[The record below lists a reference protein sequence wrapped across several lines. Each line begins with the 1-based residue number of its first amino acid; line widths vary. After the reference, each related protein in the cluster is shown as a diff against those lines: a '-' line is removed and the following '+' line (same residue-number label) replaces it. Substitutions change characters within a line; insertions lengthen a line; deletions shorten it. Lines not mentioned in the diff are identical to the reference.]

1 MNQGARD
8 GNRFSVQGFRVFWSC
23 LLAKG
28 LVTTEVT
35 TEPLRS
41 QQQPFR
47 NLFISSERSSQSISG
62 TYRKGLVPFKIRD
75 CWFFSFFFFWFQLTI
90 CMVVRLWE
98 QGTFQCKPPGCV
110 MSFRAVPWPTG
121 HQQVTAFLVTA
132 ALTTSDLGIIGGP
145 SPGTGRGCI
154 PQSQLCCLRESLG
167 LSPLGS
173 LPTTLPCYRQRKQP
187 SSPRQ
192 PGWDPVSLKEPEPR
206 PRPPMGPDEAT
217 CCSNYS
223 GNRNLLKKQFR
234 VLMQKAGYIR
244 EMINDWGFGY

>member
-110 MSFRAVPWPTG
+110 MSFRAVPWPIG

-132 ALTTSDLGIIGGP
+132 ALTTSDLGISRGP
-145 SPGTGRGCI
+145 SPGQEGGAYLRVSCTACWSHWGYRPWGR
-154 PQSQLCCLRESLG
+154 SRR
-167 LSPLGS
+167 
-173 LPTTLPCYRQRKQP
+173 PCHVTARG
-187 SSPRQ
+187 SSPRR
-192 PGWDPVSLKEPEPR
+192 L
-206 PRPPMGPDEAT
+206 
-217 CCSNYS
+217 
-223 GNRNLLKKQFR
+223 GNRGGTQCR
-234 VLMQKAGYIR
+234 
-244 EMINDWGFGY
+244 